1 MIVSA
6 WVHPGES
13 NSSYMMEGFL
23 TFILGNSKEAEYLWE
38 NLIIKVIPMS
48 NPDGVICGNYR
59 TSVSGNDLNRQYHA
73 PDKRLHPTVMAIK
86 NLVST
91 YSSNPM

>member
-13 NSSYMMEGFL
+13 NSSYMMDGFL
-23 TFILGNSKEAEYLWE
+23 SFIIGKSKEAQLLRDL
-38 NLIIKVIPMS
+38 LIIKVIPMS

-59 TSVSGNDLNRQYHA
+59 TSVSGNDLNW
-73 PDKRLHPTVMAIK
+73 
-86 NLVST
+86 
-91 YSSNPM
+91 

>member
-1 MIVSA
+1 
-6 WVHPGES
+6 
-13 NSSYMMEGFL
+13 
-23 TFILGNSKEAEYLWE
+23 
-38 NLIIKVIPMS
+38 MS